1 MSTNKKKI
9 KIGVLGCASVAQ
21 RSVIPAVMSLRN
33 FFDLIAVSS
42 RTIDKA
48 TKFAMEFG
56 CKAIVGY
63 ENLIRSDEV
72 NALYI
77 PLPTG
82 LHREWVNK
90 ALQAGKHVYAEKSIA
105 SCYADAK
112 EMVSNARKNSLALME
127 GYMFQYHS
135 QHGYI
140 NNLLKIGEIGK
151 IRYFFSAFGF
161 PPLPV
166 DNFRYNEQLG
176 GGVLHDA
183 AGYPLRAAHFILGD
197 SLKVRGATLHH
208 DARKGTDIYG
218 SAFLSNSNG
227 LGASIAFGFN
237 NYYQCRYEIWG
248 EKGKIIADRAF
259 TPQLDYRPEIIVE
272 TANGTKTIQ
281 AEPDNHFIKA
291 FEEFYRIINRPD
303 ARQKH
308 YSDILLQSHSLEM
321 IKNLSMSQRT

>member
-1 MSTNKKKI
+1 MSKNKKI
-9 KIGVLGCASVAQ
+9 IRIGVLGCASVAQ
-21 RSVIPAVMSLRN
+21 RSVIPAIMSLRK
-33 FFDLIAVSS
+33 FFNLIAVSS
-42 RTIDKA
+42 RTINKA
-48 TKFAMEFG
+48 TKFAREFG

-72 NALYI
+72 DALYI

-112 EMVSNARKNSLALME
+112 EMVLNARKNSLALME

-135 QHGYI
+135 QHSYI
-140 NNLLKIGEIGK
+140 NSLLKIGEIGK
-151 IRYFFSAFGF
+151 IRHFFSVFGF
-161 PPLPV
+161 PPLPL

-197 SLKVRGATLHH
+197 SLKVRGATLYH
-208 DARKGTDIYG
+208 DTRKGTGIYG

-248 EKGKIIADRAF
+248 EKGKIIAERAF
-259 TPQLDYRPEIIVE
+259 TPRFDYRPEIIVE
-272 TANGTKTIQ
+272 TANGTKKIQ

-291 FEEFYRIINRPD
+291 FEEFYRIINRPE